1 MAHTISISGTKTGR
15 AHQARMQAIRER
27 LERQEEIERIGK
39 ETQAAFGVSAREH
52 PVSLDL
58 GVRGTAATSIRRG
71 FGPDFGGTRPRRKGI
86 SPSEKALGRGALEV
100 TAGVSAA
107 APIPGGRP
115 AAIFLRMLAAGVAEA
130 GGSVAAESFDPSADP
145 IAAAKRAAIRGVA
158 GQGVGEVL
166 TKIGSAVIRPS
177 ESLIPG
183 AKRTAGIIAK
193 GGGRTLPGLISDNRT
208 LDLMQGIA
216 DASFFGGATVKRIK
230 QEAIGIVDRAVFD
243 FVGKFRSLG
252 GTKLDTSE
260 VIQDIVKGGIT
271 AFGAEARSIAR
282 VIDKLSP
289 EPIVSYTGVKRLAEK
304 LLKESEA
311 GLGSASALV
320 KKVIKKPDSVSFEEA
335 QILRSELLSV
345 GRTSGPGIFDPKAAS
360 VAARR
365 LAGVVDAT
373 MEKAAR
379 GLGTKAALK
388 SWRDLN
394 AFWKAGSDEFNSS
407 LMKTIV
413 DSDPDVVFDTL
424 IKAAKP
430 SNIIRLRNI
439 IVKTEVGFRPRTK
452 SGKPMSLI
460 AAAGRSKR
468 WEAIQGEFF
477 RRALFNST
485 DTAENLV
492 GSKLVSELRKFGPAA
507 SRELFPVGTKLDEFR
522 EFAVALQTTQRGA
535 QETTGRVF
543 VQLKQAGAI
552 GQIGGLFLGATGAIG
567 MFPAAMIIIGPAMLG
582 KLFANRAFAK
592 AMTFGLKAPA
602 GSAQMVRALSQAIA
616 VASQFGEIN
625 PNFPLGGS

>member
-1 MAHTISISGTKTGR
+1 MAHTTPIESTQAGR
-15 AHQARMQAIRER
+15 SYQARIDRIKAALDREEAR
-27 LERQEEIERIGK
+27 KQLEIQTE
-39 ETQAAFGVSAREH
+39 AAFGVPARE
-52 PVSLDL
+52 PRAREGAGFREL
-58 GVRGTAATSIRRG
+58 GAKSIRRG
-71 FGPDFGGTRPRRKGI
+71 FGPDFGGTRPSRKGI
-86 SPSEKALGRGALEV
+86 SPSEKALGRGSLEL
-100 TAGVSAA
+100 TAGVLATLPVPQA
-107 APIPGGRP
+107 KAGAG
-115 AAIFLRMLAAGVAEA
+115 FLRMLLASFGEFSGSFGAET
-130 GGSVAAESFDPSADP
+130 FDPTPDP
-145 IAAAKRAAIRGVA
+145 LATAKGAAVRGVV

-166 TKIGSAVIRPS
+166 TKIGSKLVRPS

-183 AKRTAGIIAK
+183 AKRTAEIIAK

-282 VIDKLSP
+282 VIDNLSP
-289 EPIVSYTGVKRLAEK
+289 DPIVNYGAVLSLARK
-304 LLKESEA
+304 LLRESEA
-311 GLGSASALV
+311 GLGSASSLV
-320 KKVIKKPDSVSFEEA
+320 KKVIKKEGNVTFEDA

-345 GRTSGPGIFDPKAAS
+345 GRTSGPGIFDPKAAAT
-360 VAARR
+360 AAKR
-365 LAGVVDAT
+365 LAGVVDAA

-379 GLGTKAALK
+379 GLGTKRVLK
-388 SWRDLN
+388 AWRDLN
-394 AFWKAGSDEFNSS
+394 AFWKSGADEFNSS

-424 IKAAKP
+424 IKAGKP
-430 SNIIRLRNI
+430 SNIVRLRNI
-439 IVKTEVGFRPRTK
+439 IVKTEVGFRPKTRT
-452 SGKPMSLI
+452 GKPASLI

-477 RRALFNST
+477 RRALSKATKDNVLLG
-485 DTAENLV
+485 N
-492 GSKLVSELRKFGPAA
+492 KLVDAIDGFGPAA
-507 SRELFPVGTKLDEFR
+507 SRELFPVGIKLDDFR
-522 EFAVALQTTQRGA
+522 EFAIALRTSQRAA

-552 GQIGGLFLGATGAIG
+552 GQFGGLILGATGAIG

-582 KLFANRAFAK
+582 KLFANKTFAK

-625 PNFPLGGS
+625 PNFTLGGS